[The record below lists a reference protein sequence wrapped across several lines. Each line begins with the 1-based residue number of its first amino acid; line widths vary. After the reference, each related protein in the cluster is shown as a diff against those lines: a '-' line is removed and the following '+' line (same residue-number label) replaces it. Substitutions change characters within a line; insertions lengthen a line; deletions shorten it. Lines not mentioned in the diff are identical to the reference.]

1 MNALAKI
8 LEWPVEPQD
17 ELGLALWDAVS
28 LARAMDGVAVG
39 EFQVAG
45 VEIDSRDVIA
55 RIEELEAERDE
66 YEAARAEST
75 AMMLSWEQQNEDEAA
90 ELAEYLRNQ
99 GVAPHIIRARMAE
112 VRGQPVGGAVDLF
125 RPLR

>member
-17 ELGLALWDAVS
+17 ELGLALWDAVA

-45 VEIDSRDVIA
+45 VEIDSRDVIEGDLFFA
-55 RIEELEAERDE
+55 LKGINRLKAPPAPAAPPPPPADE
-66 YEAARAEST
+66 V
-75 AMMLSWEQQNEDEAA
+75 L
-90 ELAEYLRNQ
+90 LAE
-99 GVAPHIIRARMAE
+99 IR
-112 VRGQPVGGAVDLF
+112 DLLKAQ
-125 RPLR
+125 R